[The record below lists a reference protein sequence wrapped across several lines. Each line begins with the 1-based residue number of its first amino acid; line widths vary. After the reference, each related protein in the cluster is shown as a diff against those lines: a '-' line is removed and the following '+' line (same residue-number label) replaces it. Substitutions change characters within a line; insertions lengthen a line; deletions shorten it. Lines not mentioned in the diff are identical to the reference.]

1 MGHYIE
7 NIGDTPQRLLEMF
20 KSSYSADLSLNQWL
34 ALLPSELVQAH
45 MKFDPKLMQVL
56 RKEKRPVV
64 PAWSVSI
71 YARIRFLRSRGRV
84 RAIV

>member
-7 NIGDTPQRLLEMF
+7 NTGDTPQRLLEMF

-56 RKEKRPVV
+56 RNEKRPVV
-64 PAWSVSI
+64 PA
-71 YARIRFLRSRGRV
+71 
-84 RAIV
+84 

>member
-7 NIGDTPQRLLEMF
+7 NTGDTPHQQLLEMF

-56 RKEKRPVV
+56 REKKRPVA
-64 PAWSVSI
+64 PT
-71 YARIRFLRSRGRV
+71 
-84 RAIV
+84 